1 MSSTSSR
8 LASIGGASLRPRRS
22 RARGPRTPARA
33 SASASASSS
42 FARVDAAFAA
52 AASGEWEG
60 HRVYFDASGAPAPL
74 PDNVLPPAFKEW
86 GQVLVDWQSQ
96 CAMRVDPDDRDAAVY
111 ARELRFLPT
120 AGCEADSSTVE
131 TAYARTVPAADVT
144 PAPADAAVA
153 PGTYSAGPTRLP
165 AAAAAADAAAEAAEA
180 ASASAFVVEHCLGF
194 DDPADDDTRARVRVQ
209 QRLALDPSSGL
220 LAVADV
226 SAWKEYY
233 YEPFADAASLCASC
247 GGPNKWGDTKPRDA
261 DDVDDGA
268 WERSGDGDGE
278 AWGGFAAGAEH
289 LAMLPAG
296 VWSAAWRE
304 AGGGFALEAGW
315 VVPVR
320 DAAYLPPKRDR
331 ETLVA
336 SRRRYDAGGE
346 LVEAAFFQSTRPPR
360 PA

>member
-1 MSSTSSR
+1 M
-8 LASIGGASLRPRRS
+8 
-22 RARGPRTPARA
+22 
-33 SASASASSS
+33 
-42 FARVDAAFAA
+42 
-52 AASGEWEG
+52 
-60 HRVYFDASGAPAPL
+60 YFDASGAPAPL

-131 TAYARTVPAADVT
+131 TAYARTIPAADVT

-165 AAAAAADAAAEAAEA
+165 AAAAPPTPPTPPTPPPPPRSSSST
-180 ASASAFVVEHCLGF
+180 ASASTTPPTTT
-194 DDPADDDTRARVRVQ
+194 PARAS
-209 QRLALDPSSGL
+209 ACSSASRSTSTGL

-233 YEPFADAASLCASC
+233 YEPSPTPPACARGRRPEQVGAPSRATRTTPTTARGNEAATA
-247 GGPNKWGDTKPRDA
+247 TAR
-261 DDVDDGA
+261 
-268 WERSGDGDGE
+268 R
-278 AWGGFAAGAEH
+278 GGFAAGAEH

-315 VVPVR
+315 VIPVR
-320 DAAYLPPKRDR
+320 DAAYLPQKRER

-360 PA
+360 PTRGR